1 MTHILYIICTVLLY
15 MYMNFFE
22 AFYNF
27 YDLLVKL
34 CKHAQIFSFTI
45 QEIGNWPCSVK
56 IIKPSLLHVSAA
68 RGNLEVVKALL
79 NLNADINI
87 RDEVSKYC

>member
-1 MTHILYIICTVLLY
+1 M
-15 MYMNFFE
+15 
-22 AFYNF
+22 
-27 YDLLVKL
+27 KL
-34 CKHAQIFSFTI
+34 GKHAQIFSFTI
-45 QEIGNWPCSVK
+45 QEIGNWPFVK
-56 IIKPSLLHVSAA
+56 INKPSLLHVSAA